1 MVVLLVLAWAIVLGP
16 ALLRPRFEAS
26 PEAGVR
32 DFERTLGI
40 LAGTRH
46 GQAPQPPGRWVMVPK
61 DLPQAPRRRRNR
73 VIRRRRQMFVRLLIA
88 AVGTL
93 VIGLIPGL
101 GSLLWVHLAIDATI
115 VGYVLYLRRQ
125 VRLETQRR
133 EVVRPL
139 YEEDEAASA
148 AAAMARREDDAA
160 LGG

>member
-1 MVVLLVLAWAIVLGP
+1 
-16 ALLRPRFEAS
+16 
-26 PEAGVR
+26 
-32 DFERTLGI
+32 
-40 LAGTRH
+40 
-46 GQAPQPPGRWVMVPK
+46 
-61 DLPQAPRRRRNR
+61 
-73 VIRRRRQMFVRLLIA
+73 MFVRLLIA

-93 VIGLIPGL
+93 VIGLVPGL

-133 EVVRPL
+133 EIVRPL